1 MNDEQIVRSALRD
14 AGTPPTDEF
23 RARLRSRL
31 EGELRGEALVD
42 PVAAGAG
49 PRSGAGSRRTWW
61 WLGSAAA
68 VVAVLAGVVVLRS
81 PESPSSPSTT
91 VPVAP
96 SSSSP
101 VSTVAPQ
108 TTTSPPVD
116 PVAAVLGHTWVL
128 VDAGGRAIP
137 SPVPTLA
144 PLPQGADGLFG
155 VFDGCNGGSV
165 DGTIDAA
172 SGRMVVTGGAFT
184 EMACPGIETL
194 TLPPTSD
201 LRLLDDNGPLVVNDA
216 TGAQGP
222 LTFRRIDSLGAP
234 VQRDQLVGVWGYED
248 DAYAV
253 SFDADGQLHLGA
265 CSLRWELDDA
275 AVLRVDGRPDTY
287 DDTCVPRLMGP
298 LTSGPH
304 SAQLDEDGTLWLVA
318 ESVVLRPE
326 RSEQPPAPP
335 PGNPLTTVVVAPWM
349 FPIDEL
355 EPCQIDDCP
364 SVAVAPD
371 GTIVSYDD
379 ASQTITVGRRASAP
393 PQSLPVT
400 GAPESTVGYLV
411 AVGPDDVAYVV
422 MQPVGVADP
431 VGDLVAVALS
441 GADAG
446 AVVASAPGVVDLSGD
461 SSLVE
466 TRTGLVSVGCCG
478 FDPVTPDPSRQPLLG
493 WVDRSGRPVTF
504 DGPVVSM
511 ERDGQ
516 GELEQVVFVRTD
528 LDGTRTTWPVPAD
541 EVFGMRGTASATA
554 APGDGSLLVTW
565 WDVANGGQRL
575 LRLRPD
581 GGVEDIV
588 VQENL
593 GVVALSPFGAAVVYD
608 GARFQLW
615 QLPGF
620 TGPAD
625 ATADVVE
632 LVGSGPF
639 DSPDA
644 VVDQLLTALIRP
656 DGCDAFP
663 TAIVVDRSE
672 GPAGVVFTIAAR
684 SGCDDSG
691 AGADIELT
699 VVEGSPGTWAVASA
713 ERRVLCLRGAAGD
726 SCI

>member
-1 MNDEQIVRSALRD
+1 
-14 AGTPPTDEF
+14 
-23 RARLRSRL
+23 
-31 EGELRGEALVD
+31 
-42 PVAAGAG
+42 
-49 PRSGAGSRRTWW
+49 
-61 WLGSAAA
+61 
-68 VVAVLAGVVVLRS
+68 
-81 PESPSSPSTT
+81 
-91 VPVAP
+91 
-96 SSSSP
+96 
-101 VSTVAPQ
+101 
-108 TTTSPPVD
+108 
-116 PVAAVLGHTWVL
+116 
-128 VDAGGRAIP
+128 
-137 SPVPTLA
+137 
-144 PLPQGADGLFG
+144 
-155 VFDGCNGGSV
+155 
-165 DGTIDAA
+165 
-172 SGRMVVTGGAFT
+172 
-184 EMACPGIETL
+184 
-194 TLPPTSD
+194 
-201 LRLLDDNGPLVVNDA
+201 
-216 TGAQGP
+216 
-222 LTFRRIDSLGAP
+222 
-234 VQRDQLVGVWGYED
+234 
-248 DAYAV
+248 
-253 SFDADGQLHLGA
+253 
-265 CSLRWELDDA
+265 
-275 AVLRVDGRPDTY
+275 
-287 DDTCVPRLMGP
+287 
-298 LTSGPH
+298 
-304 SAQLDEDGTLWLVA
+304 
-318 ESVVLRPE
+318 
-326 RSEQPPAPP
+326 
-335 PGNPLTTVVVAPWM
+335 
-349 FPIDEL
+349 
-355 EPCQIDDCP
+355 
-364 SVAVAPD
+364 
-371 GTIVSYDD
+371 
-379 ASQTITVGRRASAP
+379 
-393 PQSLPVT
+393 
-400 GAPESTVGYLV
+400 
-411 AVGPDDVAYVV
+411 
-422 MQPVGVADP
+422 VADP

-446 AVVASAPGVVDLSGD
+446 AIVASAAGVVDLSGD

-478 FDPVTPDPSRQPLLG
+478 LDPVTPDPSRQPLLG
-493 WVDRSGRPVTF
+493 WVDRSGQPVTF
-504 DGPVVSM
+504 DRPVVSM
-511 ERDGQ
+511 ERVGQ

-554 APGDGSLLVTW
+554 APGDDSLLITW

-588 VQENL
+588 VQKNL

-632 LVGSGPF
+632 LVGPGPF

>member
-1 MNDEQIVRSALRD
+1 MNDDQLLSRALRD
-14 AGTPPTDEF
+14 AGSPPSEEF
-23 RARLRSRL
+23 RARLRGRL
-31 EGELRGEALVD
+31 EAEVRGDALVEPSTD
-42 PVAAGAG
+42 QTRV
-49 PRSGAGSRRTWW
+49 RSLRPWW

-68 VVAVLAGVVVLRS
+68 VIAVLVGVVVLRS
-81 PESPSSPSTT
+81 PEAPSSPSTT

-101 VSTVAPQ
+101 VSTAAPQ
-108 TTTSPPVD
+108 TTTPPPVD
-116 PVAAVLGHTWVL
+116 PVAAVLGNTWVL
-128 VDAGGRAIP
+128 VDAGGPAIP

-144 PLPQGADGLFG
+144 PLPPGADGLFG

-165 DGTIDAA
+165 EGTIDAA
-172 SGRMVVTGGAFT
+172 SGQMVITVGAFT

-194 TLPPTSD
+194 TLPTTSD

-253 SFDADGQLHLGA
+253 TFDADGQLHLGV
-265 CSLRWELDDA
+265 CSLSWELDDA
-275 AVLRVDGRPDTY
+275 GVLRVDGRPDTY
-287 DDTCVPRLMGP
+287 DGTCVPRLMGP

-304 SAQLDEDGTLWLVA
+304 TAQLDEDGTLWLVA
-318 ESVVLRPE
+318 ESVVLRLE
-326 RSEQPPAPP
+326 RSESPPSPP
-335 PGNPLTTVVVAPWM
+335 PSNSLTTIAVAPWM

-355 EPCQIDDCP
+355 ELCQVDDCP
-364 SVAVAPD
+364 SVAVAAD
-371 GTIVSYDD
+371 GTIVSYDE

-393 PQSLPVT
+393 PRSLPVT

-431 VGDLVAVALS
+431 VGDLVAIALS

-478 FDPVTPDPSRQPLLG
+478 LDPVTPDPSRQPLLG

-511 ERDGQ
+511 ERVGQ

-528 LDGTRTTWPVPAD
+528 LDGSRTTWPVPAD

-593 GVVALSPFGAAVVYD
+593 GVVALSPFGAAVVRS
-608 GARFQLW
+608 GAQFQLW

-625 ATADVVE
+625 ATAEVVE
-632 LVGSGPF
+632 LVGPGPF

-644 VVDQLLTALIRP
+644 LVDRLLTALIRP

-672 GPAGVVFTIAAR
+672 VRAGVVFTIAAR

-691 AGADIELT
+691 AGADIQVSLVEEL
-699 VVEGSPGTWAVASA
+699 SGTWVVARA